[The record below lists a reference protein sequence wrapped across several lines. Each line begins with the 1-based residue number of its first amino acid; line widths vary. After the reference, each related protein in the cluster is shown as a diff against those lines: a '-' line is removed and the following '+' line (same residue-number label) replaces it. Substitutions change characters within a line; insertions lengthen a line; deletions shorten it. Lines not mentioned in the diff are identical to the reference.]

1 MTESERRAPSPA
13 VPAAALYFLPLTFGA
28 HDLLRA
34 WGYQMR
40 REGDL
45 MLLFVAAA
53 TLMGVM
59 ALVRRSSLRLSH
71 WLLAVAVVV
80 NLIASTI
87 VVVRHAPAARAI
99 EKVAFLLVGVL
110 ANLALIWGDRKLIR
124 EAARTRAHSTSPAPE
139 GDSVQP

>member
-13 VPAAALYFLPLTFGA
+13 VSGAALYFLPLTFGA
-28 HDLLRA
+28 HELLRA

-40 REGDL
+40 GEGDL

-53 TLMGVM
+53 ALMGLM

-71 WLLAVAVVV
+71 WLFAVAVVV

-87 VVVRHAPAARAI
+87 VVVRHAPAAWEI
-99 EKVAFLLVGVL
+99 KKVVFLSVGVL
-110 ANLALIWGDRKLIR
+110 INVALIWGDRKLIT
-124 EAARTRAHSTSPAPE
+124 EVASARAHSTAPAPE
-139 GDSVQP
+139 ADSV